1 MRIVYFFDVLSPYSA
16 LSWRVLRRYQTL
28 WGIDLVLK
36 PIFLGGVM
44 QATGN
49 KPPATLPARANF
61 QADDLARSASHFS
74 VPLLPMPSNFFT
86 EVARSGIACQRLI
99 CAAQLASATN
109 PAVTNQGVEIL
120 VDSLTT
126 AFHLDP
132 AVRTLSNELKI
143 DQAFI
148 TGILLKQGLDKDTMW
163 TLGAGISTPEAK
175 GLLKANTAEAVE
187 RGVFG
192 SPTMLVS
199 GLPGGDGG
207 DGGEQLF
214 FGSDR
219 FEQLAFLAGKP
230 WYGPNPA
237 ARPRL

>member
-1 MRIVYFFDVLSPYSA
+1 MLPCSLPPPPPSRPLGSP
-16 LSWRVLRRYQTL
+16 RRQ
-28 WGIDLVLK
+28 
-36 PIFLGGVM
+36 
-44 QATGN
+44 
-49 KPPATLPARANF
+49 
-61 QADDLARSASHFS
+61 
-74 VPLLPMPSNFFT
+74 
-86 EVARSGIACQRLI
+86 
-99 CAAQLASATN
+99 
-109 PAVTNQGVEIL
+109 
-120 VDSLTT
+120 
-126 AFHLDP
+126 
-132 AVRTLSNELKI
+132 
-143 DQAFI
+143 
-148 TGILLKQGLDKDTMW
+148 W

-187 RGVFG
+187 RGVFE

-207 DGGEQLF
+207 DGGEHLF